1 MASVISMFVFS
12 VIEYLFYFPKVKNL
26 SVLQKETG
34 IIIKE
39 HANQAHPTLGLI
51 SIARQVSNTVEGN
64 EIGSN
69 NAESSV
75 CSITQQ
81 TKLFICPETGC
92 TKQYQRV
99 SSLEE
104 HIMHG
109 RHTLKLERKS
119 TYDQIKI
126 QWAEVCQHMSE
137 LSRKRYNP
145 SNQLGEGIVQTNNVS
160 EGWALKK
167 GRKSVRFSDRVKA
180 FLKQLYDIGEKNKKK
195 VNPADAVKQLK
206 QARNND
212 GTKMFGPEEY
222 LQTSQIASFFSRLSV
237 RTQKKIDAT
246 NIDDR
251 DLEGLMITIQQEE
264 VVNEF
269 LAPSPE

>member
-1 MASVISMFVFS
+1 MFLWHQSYQWFFS
-12 VIEYLFYFPKVKNL
+12 VIEYLFYFPKVKSL

-167 GRKSVRFSDRVKA
+167 VSQVFDRVKA
-180 FLKQLYDIGEKNKKK
+180 FLKELYDIGEKNKKK

-222 LQTSQIASFFSRLSV
+222 LRTSQIASFFFQTVSPN
-237 RTQKKIDAT
+237 TEKIDTT

-269 LAPSPE
+269 LAPSSE